1 MFLKKRMIATAAVI
15 AMAAAAVY
23 GSTQEMSQTQ
33 DTGERLQ
40 LFRGKETIY
49 CWYSDEALSGY
60 INAAAVSFGEQ
71 NKVRVIPVLT
81 SDSEYLEAVNQE
93 TLHSDQIP
101 DIYLLSSDSLE
112 KAYLAGLATKVPDTE
127 GICDT
132 DHFSRAALAA
142 VTYDDKII
150 GYPVYFDTSALVYNE
165 DYLRTWATQQAE
177 KELSGSSDN
186 DEPVGEGE
194 EIIEEDSLP
203 EDQTTDQ
210 VTADEATVNAL
221 AEQYFAKAL
230 PSTVD
235 DLLNIADTFDAPEG
249 VEGVMKWDVNNIF
262 YNYWIVGNY
271 MIVGGDPGDDRN
283 DININNPETIQ
294 CLEVYKAL
302 NQFFFIE
309 SDTVTY
315 DSVIQDFIDGKTMF
329 TIGTTDVVKRLE
341 DAKADGSLT
350 FNYGIARMPDVSA
363 ELQSRSLSVT
373 GAAVINGYSE
383 HKELADRFAAYLSE
397 EYADGLYERSG
408 KMPAGLH
415 AAELSVRG
423 HLRMNKNVMQIRAG
437 QGTLRP
443 LIGLQGGFDGGITV
457 GVDGYLNACGMI
469 VHDKVAELF
478 RRADQLAAVTG
489 AGVVIF
495 KQGSG
500 VALDGTVRKIL
511 DAAETQI
518 LGRKTPQAV
527 RLQRIQYRRHE
538 LQVAPGVKR
547 LVPCKAQ
554 VRRHVRLI
562 GTGKPDPS
570 VHKGREPL
578 RVVVADSP
586 QHVLPGLVK

>member
-210 VTADEATVNAL
+210 VTADEAVVNAL

-408 KMPAGLH
+408 KMPASIH
-415 AAELSVRG
+415 AAENADNGALTIFADEYADSVSLPKMLETG
-423 HLRMNKNVMQIRAG
+423 NFWMQLEVLFSKVWNG
-437 QGTLRP
+437 EDVTTLV
-443 LIGLQGGFDGGITV
+443 Q
-457 GVDGYLNACGMI
+457 
-469 VHDKVAELF
+469 
-478 RRADQLAAVTG
+478 QLADNMSR
-489 AGVVIF
+489 
-495 KQGSG
+495 Q
-500 VALDGTVRKIL
+500 
-511 DAAETQI
+511 
-518 LGRKTPQAV
+518 LGNT
-527 RLQRIQYRRHE
+527 E
-538 LQVAPGVKR
+538 N
-547 LVPCKAQ
+547 
-554 VRRHVRLI
+554 
-562 GTGKPDPS
+562 
-570 VHKGREPL
+570 
-578 RVVVADSP
+578 
-586 QHVLPGLVK
+586 

>member
-40 LFRGKETIY
+40 LFRAKETIY

-93 TLHSDQIP
+93 TLHSAQIP

-132 DHFSRAALAA
+132 DHFSQAALAA

-194 EIIEEDSLP
+194 EIIEEDSFP

-210 VTADEATVNAL
+210 VTADEAAVNAL
-221 AEQYFAKAL
+221 AEQYFAKVL

-408 KMPAGLH
+408 KMPASIH
-415 AAELSVRG
+415 AAENADNGALTIFADEYADSVSLPKMLETG
-423 HLRMNKNVMQIRAG
+423 NFWMQLEVLFSKVWNG
-437 QGTLRP
+437 EDVTTLV
-443 LIGLQGGFDGGITV
+443 Q
-457 GVDGYLNACGMI
+457 
-469 VHDKVAELF
+469 
-478 RRADQLAAVTG
+478 QLADNMS
-489 AGVVIF
+489 
-495 KQGSG
+495 Q
-500 VALDGTVRKIL
+500 
-511 DAAETQI
+511 Q
-518 LGRKTPQAV
+518 LGNT
-527 RLQRIQYRRHE
+527 E
-538 LQVAPGVKR
+538 N
-547 LVPCKAQ
+547 
-554 VRRHVRLI
+554 
-562 GTGKPDPS
+562 
-570 VHKGREPL
+570 
-578 RVVVADSP
+578 
-586 QHVLPGLVK
+586 

>member
-93 TLHSDQIP
+93 TLHSAQIP

-341 DAKADGSLT
+341 DAKADSSLT

-408 KMPAGLH
+408 KMPASIH
-415 AAELSVRG
+415 AAENADNGALTIFANEYADSVSLPKMLETG
-423 HLRMNKNVMQIRAG
+423 NFWMQLEVLFSKVWNG
-437 QGTLRP
+437 EDVTTLV
-443 LIGLQGGFDGGITV
+443 Q
-457 GVDGYLNACGMI
+457 
-469 VHDKVAELF
+469 
-478 RRADQLAAVTG
+478 QLADNMS
-489 AGVVIF
+489 
-495 KQGSG
+495 Q
-500 VALDGTVRKIL
+500 
-511 DAAETQI
+511 
-518 LGRKTPQAV
+518 
-527 RLQRIQYRRHE
+527 
-538 LQVAPGVKR
+538 
-547 LVPCKAQ
+547 
-554 VRRHVRLI
+554 
-562 GTGKPDPS
+562 
-570 VHKGREPL
+570 
-578 RVVVADSP
+578 
-586 QHVLPGLVK
+586 

>member
-93 TLHSDQIP
+93 TLHSAQIP

-341 DAKADGSLT
+341 DAKTDGSLT

-408 KMPAGLH
+408 KMPASIH
-415 AAELSVRG
+415 AAENADNGALTIFANEYADSVSLPKMLETG
-423 HLRMNKNVMQIRAG
+423 NFWMQLEVLFSKVWNG
-437 QGTLRP
+437 EDVTTLV
-443 LIGLQGGFDGGITV
+443 Q
-457 GVDGYLNACGMI
+457 
-469 VHDKVAELF
+469 
-478 RRADQLAAVTG
+478 QLADNMS
-489 AGVVIF
+489 
-495 KQGSG
+495 Q
-500 VALDGTVRKIL
+500 
-511 DAAETQI
+511 Q
-518 LGRKTPQAV
+518 LGNT
-527 RLQRIQYRRHE
+527 E
-538 LQVAPGVKR
+538 N
-547 LVPCKAQ
+547 
-554 VRRHVRLI
+554 
-562 GTGKPDPS
+562 
-570 VHKGREPL
+570 
-578 RVVVADSP
+578 
-586 QHVLPGLVK
+586 

>member
-1 MFLKKRMIATAAVI
+1 MFLKKRIIATAAVI

-33 DTGERLQ
+33 DTGDRLQ

-49 CWYSDEALSGY
+49 CWYSDESLSGY

-81 SDSEYLEAVNQE
+81 SDSEYLEVINQE

-112 KAYLAGLATKVPDTE
+112 KAYLAGLASKVPDTE
-127 GICDT
+127 EICDT
-132 DHFSRAALAA
+132 DHFSQAALAA
-142 VTYDDKII
+142 VTYNDKII

-165 DYLRTWATQQAE
+165 DYLKIWATQQAE

-203 EDQTTDQ
+203 EDQTTEQ
-210 VTADEATVNAL
+210 ATVDEAAVNAL

-363 ELQSRSLSVT
+363 ELSSRSLSVT

-383 HKELADRFAAYLSE
+383 HKELADRFAAYLAEGYS
-397 EYADGLYERSG
+397 DGLYERSG
-408 KMPAGLH
+408 KMPASLH
-415 AAELSVRG
+415 AAENADNGALTVFADEYADSVSLPKMLETG
-423 HLRMNKNVMQIRAG
+423 NFWMQLEVLFSKVWNG
-437 QGTLRP
+437 EDVTTL
-443 LIGLQGGFDGGITV
+443 V
-457 GVDGYLNACGMI
+457 
-469 VHDKVAELF
+469 E
-478 RRADQLAAVTG
+478 QLAGTIAEQV
-489 AGVVIF
+489 
-495 KQGSG
+495 GS
-500 VALDGTVRKIL
+500 T
-511 DAAETQI
+511 EN
-518 LGRKTPQAV
+518 
-527 RLQRIQYRRHE
+527 
-538 LQVAPGVKR
+538 
-547 LVPCKAQ
+547 
-554 VRRHVRLI
+554 
-562 GTGKPDPS
+562 
-570 VHKGREPL
+570 
-578 RVVVADSP
+578 
-586 QHVLPGLVK
+586 

>member
-1 MFLKKRMIATAAVI
+1 M
-15 AMAAAAVY
+15 
-23 GSTQEMSQTQ
+23 
-33 DTGERLQ
+33 
-40 LFRGKETIY
+40 
-49 CWYSDEALSGY
+49 
-60 INAAAVSFGEQ
+60 SFGEQ

-93 TLHSDQIP
+93 TLHSAQIP

-341 DAKADGSLT
+341 DAKADSSLT

-408 KMPAGLH
+408 KMPASIH
-415 AAELSVRG
+415 AAENADNGALTIFANEYADSVSLPKMLETG
-423 HLRMNKNVMQIRAG
+423 NFWMQLEVLFSKVWNG
-437 QGTLRP
+437 EDVTTLV
-443 LIGLQGGFDGGITV
+443 Q
-457 GVDGYLNACGMI
+457 
-469 VHDKVAELF
+469 
-478 RRADQLAAVTG
+478 QLADNMS
-489 AGVVIF
+489 
-495 KQGSG
+495 Q
-500 VALDGTVRKIL
+500 
-511 DAAETQI
+511 Q
-518 LGRKTPQAV
+518 LGNT
-527 RLQRIQYRRHE
+527 E
-538 LQVAPGVKR
+538 N
-547 LVPCKAQ
+547 
-554 VRRHVRLI
+554 
-562 GTGKPDPS
+562 
-570 VHKGREPL
+570 
-578 RVVVADSP
+578 
-586 QHVLPGLVK
+586 

>member
-1 MFLKKRMIATAAVI
+1 MFLKKRIIATAAVI
-15 AMAAAAVY
+15 TMAAAAVY

-33 DTGERLQ
+33 DTGDRLQ

-49 CWYSDEALSGY
+49 CWYSDESLSGY

-81 SDSEYLEAVNQE
+81 SDSEYLEVINQE

-112 KAYLAGLATKVPDTE
+112 KAYLAGLASKVPDTE
-127 GICDT
+127 KICDT
-132 DHFSRAALAA
+132 DHFSQAALAA
-142 VTYDDKII
+142 VTYNDKII

-165 DYLRTWATQQAE
+165 DYLKTWATQQAE

-203 EDQTTDQ
+203 EDQTTEQ
-210 VTADEATVNAL
+210 AAVDEAAVNAL

-249 VEGVMKWDVNNIF
+249 VEGVMKWDVNDIF

-271 MIVGGDPGDDRN
+271 MILGGDPGDDRN

-363 ELQSRSLSVT
+363 ELSSRSLSVT

-383 HKELADRFAAYLSE
+383 HKELADRFAAYLAEGYS
-397 EYADGLYERSG
+397 DGLYERSG
-408 KMPAGLH
+408 KMPASLH
-415 AAELSVRG
+415 AAENADNGALTVFADEYADSVSLPKMLETG
-423 HLRMNKNVMQIRAG
+423 NFWMQLEVLFSKVWNG
-437 QGTLRP
+437 EDVTTL
-443 LIGLQGGFDGGITV
+443 I
-457 GVDGYLNACGMI
+457 
-469 VHDKVAELF
+469 E
-478 RRADQLAAVTG
+478 QLAGTIAEQV
-489 AGVVIF
+489 
-495 KQGSG
+495 GS
-500 VALDGTVRKIL
+500 T
-511 DAAETQI
+511 EN
-518 LGRKTPQAV
+518 
-527 RLQRIQYRRHE
+527 
-538 LQVAPGVKR
+538 
-547 LVPCKAQ
+547 
-554 VRRHVRLI
+554 
-562 GTGKPDPS
+562 
-570 VHKGREPL
+570 
-578 RVVVADSP
+578 
-586 QHVLPGLVK
+586 

>member
-40 LFRGKETIY
+40 LFRAKETIY

-93 TLHSDQIP
+93 TLHSAQIP

-271 MIVGGDPGDDRN
+271 MIVGGNPGDDRN

-341 DAKADGSLT
+341 DAKADSSLT

-408 KMPAGLH
+408 KMPASIH
-415 AAELSVRG
+415 AAENADNGALTIFANEYADSVSLPKMLETG
-423 HLRMNKNVMQIRAG
+423 NFWMQLEVLFSKVWNG
-437 QGTLRP
+437 EDVTTLV
-443 LIGLQGGFDGGITV
+443 Q
-457 GVDGYLNACGMI
+457 
-469 VHDKVAELF
+469 
-478 RRADQLAAVTG
+478 QLADNMS
-489 AGVVIF
+489 
-495 KQGSG
+495 Q
-500 VALDGTVRKIL
+500 
-511 DAAETQI
+511 Q
-518 LGRKTPQAV
+518 LGNT
-527 RLQRIQYRRHE
+527 E
-538 LQVAPGVKR
+538 N
-547 LVPCKAQ
+547 
-554 VRRHVRLI
+554 
-562 GTGKPDPS
+562 
-570 VHKGREPL
+570 
-578 RVVVADSP
+578 
-586 QHVLPGLVK
+586 

>member
-40 LFRGKETIY
+40 LFRAKETIY

-93 TLHSDQIP
+93 TLHSAQIP

-132 DHFSRAALAA
+132 DHFSQAALAA

-165 DYLRTWATQQAE
+165 DYLKTWATQQAE

-203 EDQTTDQ
+203 EDQTTEQ
-210 VTADEATVNAL
+210 ATVDEAAVNAL

-408 KMPAGLH
+408 KMPASIH
-415 AAELSVRG
+415 AAENADNGALTIFADEYADSVSLPKMLETG
-423 HLRMNKNVMQIRAG
+423 NFWMQLEVLFSKVWNG
-437 QGTLRP
+437 EDVTTLV
-443 LIGLQGGFDGGITV
+443 Q
-457 GVDGYLNACGMI
+457 
-469 VHDKVAELF
+469 
-478 RRADQLAAVTG
+478 QLADNMS
-489 AGVVIF
+489 
-495 KQGSG
+495 Q
-500 VALDGTVRKIL
+500 
-511 DAAETQI
+511 Q
-518 LGRKTPQAV
+518 LGNT
-527 RLQRIQYRRHE
+527 E
-538 LQVAPGVKR
+538 N
-547 LVPCKAQ
+547 
-554 VRRHVRLI
+554 
-562 GTGKPDPS
+562 
-570 VHKGREPL
+570 
-578 RVVVADSP
+578 
-586 QHVLPGLVK
+586 

>member
-93 TLHSDQIP
+93 TLHSAQIP

-408 KMPAGLH
+408 KMPASIH
-415 AAELSVRG
+415 AAENADNGALTIFADEYADSVSLPKMLETG
-423 HLRMNKNVMQIRAG
+423 NFWMQLEVLFSKVWNG
-437 QGTLRP
+437 EDVTTLV
-443 LIGLQGGFDGGITV
+443 Q
-457 GVDGYLNACGMI
+457 
-469 VHDKVAELF
+469 
-478 RRADQLAAVTG
+478 QLADNMS
-489 AGVVIF
+489 
-495 KQGSG
+495 Q
-500 VALDGTVRKIL
+500 
-511 DAAETQI
+511 Q
-518 LGRKTPQAV
+518 LGNT
-527 RLQRIQYRRHE
+527 E
-538 LQVAPGVKR
+538 N
-547 LVPCKAQ
+547 
-554 VRRHVRLI
+554 
-562 GTGKPDPS
+562 
-570 VHKGREPL
+570 
-578 RVVVADSP
+578 
-586 QHVLPGLVK
+586 

>member
-1 MFLKKRMIATAAVI
+1 MFLKKRIIATAAVI
-15 AMAAAAVY
+15 AMAAAAIY
-23 GSTQEMSQTQ
+23 GSTQEMRQTS
-33 DTGERLQ
+33 DSGNGLQ
-40 LFRGKETIY
+40 LFRGKETVY
-49 CWYSDEALSGY
+49 CWYSDESLSGY

-81 SDSEYLEAVNQE
+81 SDSEYLEVINQE

-112 KAYLAGLATKVPDTE
+112 KAYLAGLASKVPDTE
-127 GICDT
+127 KICDT
-132 DHFSRAALAA
+132 DHFSQAALAA
-142 VTYDDKII
+142 VTYNDKII

-165 DYLRTWATQQAE
+165 DYLKTWATQQAE

-203 EDQTTDQ
+203 EDQTTEQ
-210 VTADEATVNAL
+210 AAVDEAAVNAL

-249 VEGVMKWDVNNIF
+249 VEGVMKWDVNDIF

-309 SDTVTY
+309 SGTVTY

-363 ELQSRSLSVT
+363 ELSSRSLSVT

-383 HKELADRFAAYLSE
+383 HKELADRFAAYLAEGYS
-397 EYADGLYERSG
+397 DGLYERSG
-408 KMPAGLH
+408 KMPASLH
-415 AAELSVRG
+415 AAENADNGALTVFADEYADSVSLPKMLETG
-423 HLRMNKNVMQIRAG
+423 NFWMQLEVLFSKVWNG
-437 QGTLRP
+437 EDVTTL
-443 LIGLQGGFDGGITV
+443 I
-457 GVDGYLNACGMI
+457 
-469 VHDKVAELF
+469 E
-478 RRADQLAAVTG
+478 QLAGTIAEQV
-489 AGVVIF
+489 
-495 KQGSG
+495 GS
-500 VALDGTVRKIL
+500 T
-511 DAAETQI
+511 EN
-518 LGRKTPQAV
+518 
-527 RLQRIQYRRHE
+527 
-538 LQVAPGVKR
+538 
-547 LVPCKAQ
+547 
-554 VRRHVRLI
+554 
-562 GTGKPDPS
+562 
-570 VHKGREPL
+570 
-578 RVVVADSP
+578 
-586 QHVLPGLVK
+586 

>member
-1 MFLKKRMIATAAVI
+1 MFLKKRIIATAAVI

-81 SDSEYLEAVNQE
+81 SDSEYLEAINQE
-93 TLHSDQIP
+93 TLHSEQAP

-112 KAYLAGLATKVPDTE
+112 KAYLAGLASKVPDTM
-127 GICDT
+127 GICNT
-132 DHFSRAALAA
+132 DYFSPAALAA

-177 KELSGSSDN
+177 KELAGSSDN

-203 EDQTTDQ
+203 EDQITDQ
-210 VTADEATVNAL
+210 VTADEAAVNAL

-363 ELQSRSLSVT
+363 ELSSRSLSVT

-408 KMPAGLH
+408 KMPASIH
-415 AAELSVRG
+415 AAENADNGALTIFANEYADSVSLPKMLETG
-423 HLRMNKNVMQIRAG
+423 NFWMQLEVLFSKVWNG
-437 QGTLRP
+437 EDVTTLV
-443 LIGLQGGFDGGITV
+443 Q
-457 GVDGYLNACGMI
+457 
-469 VHDKVAELF
+469 
-478 RRADQLAAVTG
+478 QLADNMS
-489 AGVVIF
+489 
-495 KQGSG
+495 Q
-500 VALDGTVRKIL
+500 
-511 DAAETQI
+511 Q
-518 LGRKTPQAV
+518 LGNT
-527 RLQRIQYRRHE
+527 E
-538 LQVAPGVKR
+538 N
-547 LVPCKAQ
+547 
-554 VRRHVRLI
+554 
-562 GTGKPDPS
+562 
-570 VHKGREPL
+570 
-578 RVVVADSP
+578 
-586 QHVLPGLVK
+586 

>member
-1 MFLKKRMIATAAVI
+1 MFLKKRIIATAAVI
-15 AMAAAAVY
+15 AMAAAAVF

-33 DTGERLQ
+33 DTGDRLQ

-49 CWYSDEALSGY
+49 CWYSDESLSGY

-81 SDSEYLEAVNQE
+81 ADSEYLEVINQE

-112 KAYLAGLATKVPDTE
+112 KAYLAGLASKVPDTE
-127 GICDT
+127 EICDT
-132 DHFSRAALAA
+132 DHFSPAALAA
-142 VTYDDKII
+142 VTYNDKII

-165 DYLRTWATQQAE
+165 DYLKTWATQQAE

-203 EDQTTDQ
+203 EDQTTEQ
-210 VTADEATVNAL
+210 ATVDEAAVNAL

-341 DAKADGSLT
+341 DAKTDGSLT

-383 HKELADRFAAYLSE
+383 HKELADRFAAYLAEGYS
-397 EYADGLYERSG
+397 DGLYERSG
-408 KMPAGLH
+408 KMPASLH
-415 AAELSVRG
+415 AAENADNGALTVFADEYADSVSLPKMLETG
-423 HLRMNKNVMQIRAG
+423 NFWMQLEVLFSKVWNG
-437 QGTLRP
+437 EDVTTL
-443 LIGLQGGFDGGITV
+443 I
-457 GVDGYLNACGMI
+457 
-469 VHDKVAELF
+469 E
-478 RRADQLAAVTG
+478 QLAGTIAEQV
-489 AGVVIF
+489 
-495 KQGSG
+495 GS
-500 VALDGTVRKIL
+500 T
-511 DAAETQI
+511 EN
-518 LGRKTPQAV
+518 
-527 RLQRIQYRRHE
+527 
-538 LQVAPGVKR
+538 
-547 LVPCKAQ
+547 
-554 VRRHVRLI
+554 
-562 GTGKPDPS
+562 
-570 VHKGREPL
+570 
-578 RVVVADSP
+578 
-586 QHVLPGLVK
+586 

>member
-1 MFLKKRMIATAAVI
+1 MFLKKRIIATAAVI

-33 DTGERLQ
+33 DTGDRLQ

-49 CWYSDEALSGY
+49 CWYSDESLSGY

-81 SDSEYLEAVNQE
+81 SDSEYLEVINQE

-112 KAYLAGLATKVPDTE
+112 KAYLAGLASKVPDTE
-127 GICDT
+127 EICDT
-132 DHFSRAALAA
+132 DHFSQAALAA
-142 VTYDDKII
+142 VTYNDKII

-165 DYLRTWATQQAE
+165 DYLKTWATQQAE

-203 EDQTTDQ
+203 EDQTTEQ
-210 VTADEATVNAL
+210 ATVDEAAVNAL

-363 ELQSRSLSVT
+363 ELSSRSLSVT
-373 GAAVINGYSE
+373 GAAGINGYSE
-383 HKELADRFAAYLSE
+383 HKELADRFAAYLAEGYS
-397 EYADGLYERSG
+397 DGLYERSG
-408 KMPAGLH
+408 KMPASLH
-415 AAELSVRG
+415 AAENADNGALTVFADEYADSVSLPKMLETG
-423 HLRMNKNVMQIRAG
+423 NFWMQLEVLFSKVWNG
-437 QGTLRP
+437 EDVTTL
-443 LIGLQGGFDGGITV
+443 V
-457 GVDGYLNACGMI
+457 
-469 VHDKVAELF
+469 E
-478 RRADQLAAVTG
+478 QLAGTIAEQV
-489 AGVVIF
+489 
-495 KQGSG
+495 GS
-500 VALDGTVRKIL
+500 T
-511 DAAETQI
+511 EN
-518 LGRKTPQAV
+518 
-527 RLQRIQYRRHE
+527 
-538 LQVAPGVKR
+538 
-547 LVPCKAQ
+547 
-554 VRRHVRLI
+554 
-562 GTGKPDPS
+562 
-570 VHKGREPL
+570 
-578 RVVVADSP
+578 
-586 QHVLPGLVK
+586 

>member
-210 VTADEATVNAL
+210 VTADEAAVNAL

-230 PSTVD
+230 PPTVD

-408 KMPAGLH
+408 KMPASIH
-415 AAELSVRG
+415 AAENADNGALAIFANEYADSVSLPKMLETG
-423 HLRMNKNVMQIRAG
+423 NFWMQLEVLFSKVWNG
-437 QGTLRP
+437 EDVTTLV
-443 LIGLQGGFDGGITV
+443 Q
-457 GVDGYLNACGMI
+457 
-469 VHDKVAELF
+469 
-478 RRADQLAAVTG
+478 QLADNMS
-489 AGVVIF
+489 
-495 KQGSG
+495 Q
-500 VALDGTVRKIL
+500 
-511 DAAETQI
+511 Q
-518 LGRKTPQAV
+518 LGNT
-527 RLQRIQYRRHE
+527 E
-538 LQVAPGVKR
+538 N
-547 LVPCKAQ
+547 
-554 VRRHVRLI
+554 
-562 GTGKPDPS
+562 
-570 VHKGREPL
+570 
-578 RVVVADSP
+578 
-586 QHVLPGLVK
+586 

>member
-93 TLHSDQIP
+93 TLHSAQIP

-341 DAKADGSLT
+341 DAKADSSLT

-408 KMPAGLH
+408 KMPASIH
-415 AAELSVRG
+415 AAENADNGALTIFANEYADSVSLPKMLETG
-423 HLRMNKNVMQIRAG
+423 NFWMQLEVLFSKVWNG
-437 QGTLRP
+437 EDVTTLV
-443 LIGLQGGFDGGITV
+443 Q
-457 GVDGYLNACGMI
+457 
-469 VHDKVAELF
+469 
-478 RRADQLAAVTG
+478 QLADNMS
-489 AGVVIF
+489 
-495 KQGSG
+495 Q
-500 VALDGTVRKIL
+500 
-511 DAAETQI
+511 Q
-518 LGRKTPQAV
+518 LGNT
-527 RLQRIQYRRHE
+527 E
-538 LQVAPGVKR
+538 N
-547 LVPCKAQ
+547 
-554 VRRHVRLI
+554 
-562 GTGKPDPS
+562 
-570 VHKGREPL
+570 
-578 RVVVADSP
+578 
-586 QHVLPGLVK
+586 

>member
-93 TLHSDQIP
+93 TLHSAQIP

-132 DHFSRAALAA
+132 DHFSQAALAA

-408 KMPAGLH
+408 KMPASIH
-415 AAELSVRG
+415 AAENADNGALTIFANEYADSVSLPKMLETG
-423 HLRMNKNVMQIRAG
+423 NFWMQLEVLFSKVWNG
-437 QGTLRP
+437 EDVTTLV
-443 LIGLQGGFDGGITV
+443 Q
-457 GVDGYLNACGMI
+457 
-469 VHDKVAELF
+469 
-478 RRADQLAAVTG
+478 QLADNMS
-489 AGVVIF
+489 
-495 KQGSG
+495 Q
-500 VALDGTVRKIL
+500 
-511 DAAETQI
+511 Q
-518 LGRKTPQAV
+518 LGNT
-527 RLQRIQYRRHE
+527 E
-538 LQVAPGVKR
+538 N
-547 LVPCKAQ
+547 
-554 VRRHVRLI
+554 
-562 GTGKPDPS
+562 
-570 VHKGREPL
+570 
-578 RVVVADSP
+578 
-586 QHVLPGLVK
+586 

>member
-93 TLHSDQIP
+93 TLHSAQIP

-408 KMPAGLH
+408 KMPASIH
-415 AAELSVRG
+415 AAENADNGALTIFADEYADSVSLPKMLETG
-423 HLRMNKNVMQIRAG
+423 NFWMQLEILFSKVWNG
-437 QGTLRP
+437 EDVTTLV
-443 LIGLQGGFDGGITV
+443 Q
-457 GVDGYLNACGMI
+457 
-469 VHDKVAELF
+469 
-478 RRADQLAAVTG
+478 QLADNMS
-489 AGVVIF
+489 
-495 KQGSG
+495 Q
-500 VALDGTVRKIL
+500 
-511 DAAETQI
+511 Q
-518 LGRKTPQAV
+518 LGNT
-527 RLQRIQYRRHE
+527 E
-538 LQVAPGVKR
+538 N
-547 LVPCKAQ
+547 
-554 VRRHVRLI
+554 
-562 GTGKPDPS
+562 
-570 VHKGREPL
+570 
-578 RVVVADSP
+578 
-586 QHVLPGLVK
+586 

>member
-40 LFRGKETIY
+40 LFRAKETIY

-93 TLHSDQIP
+93 TLHSAQIP

-203 EDQTTDQ
+203 EDQTTEQ
-210 VTADEATVNAL
+210 ATVDEAAVNAL

-383 HKELADRFAAYLSE
+383 HKELADRFAAYLAEGYS
-397 EYADGLYERSG
+397 DGLYERSG
-408 KMPAGLH
+408 KMPASLH
-415 AAELSVRG
+415 AAENADNGALTVFADEYADSVSLPKMLETG
-423 HLRMNKNVMQIRAG
+423 NFWMQLEVLFSKVWNG
-437 QGTLRP
+437 EDVTTL
-443 LIGLQGGFDGGITV
+443 V
-457 GVDGYLNACGMI
+457 
-469 VHDKVAELF
+469 E
-478 RRADQLAAVTG
+478 QLAGTIAEQV
-489 AGVVIF
+489 
-495 KQGSG
+495 GS
-500 VALDGTVRKIL
+500 T
-511 DAAETQI
+511 EN
-518 LGRKTPQAV
+518 
-527 RLQRIQYRRHE
+527 
-538 LQVAPGVKR
+538 
-547 LVPCKAQ
+547 
-554 VRRHVRLI
+554 
-562 GTGKPDPS
+562 
-570 VHKGREPL
+570 
-578 RVVVADSP
+578 
-586 QHVLPGLVK
+586 

>member
-93 TLHSDQIP
+93 TLHSAQIP

-341 DAKADGSLT
+341 DAKADSSLT

-408 KMPAGLH
+408 KMPASIH
-415 AAELSVRG
+415 AAENADNGALTIFADEYADSVSLPKMLETG
-423 HLRMNKNVMQIRAG
+423 NFWMQLEVLFSKVWNG
-437 QGTLRP
+437 EDVTTLV
-443 LIGLQGGFDGGITV
+443 Q
-457 GVDGYLNACGMI
+457 
-469 VHDKVAELF
+469 
-478 RRADQLAAVTG
+478 QLADNML
-489 AGVVIF
+489 
-495 KQGSG
+495 Q
-500 VALDGTVRKIL
+500 
-511 DAAETQI
+511 Q
-518 LGRKTPQAV
+518 LGNT
-527 RLQRIQYRRHE
+527 E
-538 LQVAPGVKR
+538 N
-547 LVPCKAQ
+547 
-554 VRRHVRLI
+554 
-562 GTGKPDPS
+562 
-570 VHKGREPL
+570 
-578 RVVVADSP
+578 
-586 QHVLPGLVK
+586 

>member
-49 CWYSDEALSGY
+49 CWYSDEALSSY

-93 TLHSDQIP
+93 TLHSAQIP

-210 VTADEATVNAL
+210 VTADEAAVNAL

-230 PSTVD
+230 PATVD

-408 KMPAGLH
+408 KMPASIH
-415 AAELSVRG
+415 AAENADNGALTIFANEYADSVSLPKMLETG
-423 HLRMNKNVMQIRAG
+423 NFWMQLEVLFSKVWNG
-437 QGTLRP
+437 EDVTTLV
-443 LIGLQGGFDGGITV
+443 Q
-457 GVDGYLNACGMI
+457 
-469 VHDKVAELF
+469 
-478 RRADQLAAVTG
+478 QLADNMS
-489 AGVVIF
+489 
-495 KQGSG
+495 Q
-500 VALDGTVRKIL
+500 
-511 DAAETQI
+511 Q
-518 LGRKTPQAV
+518 LGNT
-527 RLQRIQYRRHE
+527 E
-538 LQVAPGVKR
+538 N
-547 LVPCKAQ
+547 
-554 VRRHVRLI
+554 
-562 GTGKPDPS
+562 
-570 VHKGREPL
+570 
-578 RVVVADSP
+578 
-586 QHVLPGLVK
+586 

>member
-81 SDSEYLEAVNQE
+81 SDSEYLEVINQE

-112 KAYLAGLATKVPDTE
+112 KAYLAGLASKVPDTE

-210 VTADEATVNAL
+210 VTADEAVVNAL

-408 KMPAGLH
+408 KMPASIH
-415 AAELSVRG
+415 AAENADNGALTIFADEYADSVSLPKMLETG
-423 HLRMNKNVMQIRAG
+423 NFWMQLEVLFSKVWNG
-437 QGTLRP
+437 EDVTTLV
-443 LIGLQGGFDGGITV
+443 Q
-457 GVDGYLNACGMI
+457 
-469 VHDKVAELF
+469 
-478 RRADQLAAVTG
+478 QLADNMSR
-489 AGVVIF
+489 
-495 KQGSG
+495 Q
-500 VALDGTVRKIL
+500 
-511 DAAETQI
+511 
-518 LGRKTPQAV
+518 LGNT
-527 RLQRIQYRRHE
+527 E
-538 LQVAPGVKR
+538 N
-547 LVPCKAQ
+547 
-554 VRRHVRLI
+554 
-562 GTGKPDPS
+562 
-570 VHKGREPL
+570 
-578 RVVVADSP
+578 
-586 QHVLPGLVK
+586 

>member
-40 LFRGKETIY
+40 LFRGKESIY
-49 CWYSDEALSGY
+49 CWFSDEALSGY

-93 TLHSDQIP
+93 TLHSAQIP

-341 DAKADGSLT
+341 DAKADSSLT

-408 KMPAGLH
+408 KMPASIH
-415 AAELSVRG
+415 AAENADNGALTIFANEYADSVSLPKMLETG
-423 HLRMNKNVMQIRAG
+423 NFWMQLEVLFSKVWNG
-437 QGTLRP
+437 EDVTTLV
-443 LIGLQGGFDGGITV
+443 Q
-457 GVDGYLNACGMI
+457 
-469 VHDKVAELF
+469 
-478 RRADQLAAVTG
+478 QLADNMS
-489 AGVVIF
+489 
-495 KQGSG
+495 Q
-500 VALDGTVRKIL
+500 
-511 DAAETQI
+511 Q
-518 LGRKTPQAV
+518 LGNT
-527 RLQRIQYRRHE
+527 E
-538 LQVAPGVKR
+538 N
-547 LVPCKAQ
+547 
-554 VRRHVRLI
+554 
-562 GTGKPDPS
+562 
-570 VHKGREPL
+570 
-578 RVVVADSP
+578 
-586 QHVLPGLVK
+586 

>member
-1 MFLKKRMIATAAVI
+1 MFLKKRIIATAAVI

-40 LFRGKETIY
+40 LFRAKETIY

-93 TLHSDQIP
+93 TLHSAQIP

-132 DHFSRAALAA
+132 DHFSQAALAA

-203 EDQTTDQ
+203 EDQTTEQ
-210 VTADEATVNAL
+210 AAVDEAAVNAL

-341 DAKADGSLT
+341 DAKTDGSLT
-350 FNYGIARMPDVSA
+350 FNYGIARMPDVST

-383 HKELADRFAAYLSE
+383 HKELADRFAAYLAEGYS
-397 EYADGLYERSG
+397 DGLYERSG
-408 KMPAGLH
+408 KMPASLH
-415 AAELSVRG
+415 AAENADNGALTVFADEYADSVSLPKMLETG
-423 HLRMNKNVMQIRAG
+423 NFWMQLEVLFSKVWNG
-437 QGTLRP
+437 EDVTTL
-443 LIGLQGGFDGGITV
+443 I
-457 GVDGYLNACGMI
+457 
-469 VHDKVAELF
+469 E
-478 RRADQLAAVTG
+478 QLAGTIAEQV
-489 AGVVIF
+489 
-495 KQGSG
+495 GS
-500 VALDGTVRKIL
+500 T
-511 DAAETQI
+511 EN
-518 LGRKTPQAV
+518 
-527 RLQRIQYRRHE
+527 
-538 LQVAPGVKR
+538 
-547 LVPCKAQ
+547 
-554 VRRHVRLI
+554 
-562 GTGKPDPS
+562 
-570 VHKGREPL
+570 
-578 RVVVADSP
+578 
-586 QHVLPGLVK
+586 

>member
-1 MFLKKRMIATAAVI
+1 MFLKKRIIATAAVI

-33 DTGERLQ
+33 DTGDRLQ

-81 SDSEYLEAVNQE
+81 SDSEYLEAINQE

-142 VTYDDKII
+142 VAYDDKII

-177 KELSGSSDN
+177 KELAGSSDN

-203 EDQTTDQ
+203 ADQTTEQ
-210 VTADEATVNAL
+210 TADEAAVNAL

-341 DAKADGSLT
+341 DAKADGSPT

-408 KMPAGLH
+408 KMPASIH
-415 AAELSVRG
+415 AAENADNGALTIFADEYADSVSLPKMLETG
-423 HLRMNKNVMQIRAG
+423 NFWMQLEVLFSKVWNG
-437 QGTLRP
+437 EDVTTLV
-443 LIGLQGGFDGGITV
+443 Q
-457 GVDGYLNACGMI
+457 
-469 VHDKVAELF
+469 
-478 RRADQLAAVTG
+478 QLADNMS
-489 AGVVIF
+489 
-495 KQGSG
+495 Q
-500 VALDGTVRKIL
+500 
-511 DAAETQI
+511 Q
-518 LGRKTPQAV
+518 LGNT
-527 RLQRIQYRRHE
+527 E
-538 LQVAPGVKR
+538 N
-547 LVPCKAQ
+547 
-554 VRRHVRLI
+554 
-562 GTGKPDPS
+562 
-570 VHKGREPL
+570 
-578 RVVVADSP
+578 
-586 QHVLPGLVK
+586 